1 MMFSSSENK
10 AKYFLFGLFFVYS
23 INFIGAI
30 NSGEIISCIY
40 VLFNLRK
47 IALSNEIKILIKVS
61 LFYVL
66 IIVISDIYN
75 SNSLYN
81 SLKGAF
87 TPILILVTI
96 IFLINFFTNK
106 RKEFIIFL
114 IGCIFSQI
122 FNIILFSDLLLDPEN
137 PWKWGLGLNIF
148 FLIYLFEIFNEKKF
162 SSLKIIIINVTFIII
177 SLSFAS
183 RAISI
188 IVLLSTFFYF
198 ITNFNKNILKSF
210 VFKSTF
216 FLFPILIFSLI
227 LSLSL
232 TANLTSKF
240 SLFKNLNQ
248 KNQMQI
254 SEDVNII
261 FSARP
266 EYLIYT
272 TVFAEKPFL
281 GHGSYPKDINFYYT
295 NLLNNYLYDNY
306 LTTNLPAQKYFN
318 DSNKEIPTHSY
329 IFESLISHG
338 ALSLIYWLFITYFFI
353 SIYVKNSSNM
363 NYFFHVKIITF
374 CYSLF
379 FSPLAYAERLN
390 IELLM
395 CLLFIF
401 YLERNNK
408 NEF

>member
-1 MMFSSSENK
+1 MMLSSLENK
-10 AKYFLFGLFFVYS
+10 IKYFLLGLIFVYN
-23 INFIGAI
+23 IRFIGAI
-30 NSGEIISCIY
+30 NSGEIISSIY

-47 IALSNEIKILIKVS
+47 ISLSNELKILIKVS

-66 IIVISDIYN
+66 LIAISDIYN

-87 TPILILVTI
+87 TPIVILVTI

-114 IGCIFSQI
+114 IGCIFSQT
-122 FNIILFSDLLLDPEN
+122 FNIILFSDLLIEPEN
-137 PWKWGLGLNIF
+137 PWKWGLGLNVF
-148 FLIYLFEIFNEKKF
+148 FLVYLFELFNEKKF
-162 SSLKIIIINVTFIII
+162 SYLKIIILNVTFIII
-177 SLSFAS
+177 SLFFAS
-183 RAISI
+183 RAITI
-188 IVLLSTFFYF
+188 IILLSTFFYF
-198 ITNFNKNILKSF
+198 IANLNRNILKSF

-232 TANLTSKF
+232 TTNLTSKF
-240 SLFKNLNQ
+240 LVFEDLNQ
-248 KNQMQI
+248 KNQMQVSDDI
-254 SEDVNII
+254 NII

-281 GHGSYPKDINFYYT
+281 GHGSYPNDINFFYR
-295 NLLNNYLYDNY
+295 NLLNNYRYDNY
-306 LTTNLPAQKYFN
+306 LTTNLPVQKYYN
-318 DSNKEIPTHSY
+318 DANKEIPTHSY

-338 ALSLIYWLFITYFFI
+338 VLSLIYWLFFTYFI
-353 SIYVKNSSNM
+353 VSIYARNSASM
-363 NYFFHVKIITF
+363 NFFFHVKIITF

-379 FSPLAYAERLN
+379 FSPLAYGERLN

-408 NEF
+408 SEF

>member
-1 MMFSSSENK
+1 MMLSSLENK
-10 AKYFLFGLFFVYS
+10 IKYFLLGLIFVYN
-23 INFIGAI
+23 IRFIGAI
-30 NSGEIISCIY
+30 NSGEIISSIY

-47 IALSNEIKILIKVS
+47 ISLSNELKILIKVS

-66 IIVISDIYN
+66 LIAISDIYN

-87 TPILILVTI
+87 TPIVILVTI

-114 IGCIFSQI
+114 IGCIFSQT
-122 FNIILFSDLLLDPEN
+122 FNIILFSDLLIEPEN
-137 PWKWGLGLNIF
+137 PWKWGLGLNVF
-148 FLIYLFEIFNEKKF
+148 FLVYLFELFNEKKF
-162 SSLKIIIINVTFIII
+162 SYLKIIILNVTFIII
-177 SLSFAS
+177 SLFFAS
-183 RAISI
+183 RAITI
-188 IVLLSTFFYF
+188 IILLSTFFYF
-198 ITNFNKNILKSF
+198 IANLNRNILKSF

-232 TANLTSKF
+232 TTNLTSKF
-240 SLFKNLNQ
+240 SVFEDLNQ
-248 KNQMQI
+248 KNQMQVSDDI
-254 SEDVNII
+254 NII

-281 GHGSYPKDINFYYT
+281 GHGSYPNDINFFYR
-295 NLLNNYLYDNY
+295 NLLNNYRYDNY
-306 LTTNLPAQKYFN
+306 LTTNLPVQKYYN
-318 DSNKEIPTHSY
+318 DANKEIPTHSY

-338 ALSLIYWLFITYFFI
+338 VLSLIYWLFFTYFI
-353 SIYVKNSSNM
+353 VSIYARNSASM
-363 NYFFHVKIITF
+363 NFFFHVKIITF

-379 FSPLAYAERLN
+379 FSPLAYGERLN

-408 NEF
+408 SEF